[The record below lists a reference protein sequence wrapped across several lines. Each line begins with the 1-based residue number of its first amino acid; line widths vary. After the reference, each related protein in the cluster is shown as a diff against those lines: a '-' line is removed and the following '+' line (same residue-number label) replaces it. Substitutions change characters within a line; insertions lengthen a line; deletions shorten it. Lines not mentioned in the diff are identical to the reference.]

1 MVERRSV
8 LLTVSGRIPATLA
21 ADVADGIRP
30 RADYVV
36 LGEAFDADVVDVEVA
51 GSANRFAPL
60 IHRLGGA
67 GMLLAW
73 HCFRRRRDYEVIV
86 TDGEQVGIPLALLC
100 RCFGRG
106 LARHAMI
113 VHILSVPKKQ
123 RLISIAR
130 LAHLIDRYIVY
141 SSSQAAFVEQRL
153 GVASDRIVLTAFMVD
168 TAFFSPTAVSV
179 ERRPMICSAG
189 LERRDYPTLM
199 EAVAGLDVE
208 VVIAAA
214 SPWSKRADTTDGHT
228 LPGNVTVHRLSLSE
242 LRDVYAASKFVVMPL
257 EETDFQA
264 GITTILEAMSMGRA
278 VLCSR
283 TSGQSDTV
291 TDGVTGRYVPPGD
304 AAALRSAIIDL
315 LDDQHAADEMGER
328 GRAWAVAQADVERY
342 AARLAVVV
350 RDLQGEAVR

>member
-21 ADVADGIRP
+21 ADVADRVRP

-36 LGEAFDADVVDVEVA
+36 LAEEFDADVVDVEMAVA
-51 GSANRFAPL
+51 ANRLAPV
-60 IHRLGGA
+60 IYRLGGA
-67 GMLLAW
+67 GLLLAW

-106 LARHAMI
+106 RARHAMI
-113 VHILSVPKKQ
+113 VHILSVPKKHQ
-123 RLISIAR
+123 LIRIAR

-153 GVASDRIVLTAFMVD
+153 GVARDHIVLTAFMVD
-168 TAFFSPTAVSV
+168 TDFFAPSAVSV

-199 EAVAGLDVE
+199 DAVDGLDVD

-214 SPWSKRADTTDGHT
+214 SPWSKRADTTDSRP
-228 LPGNVTVHRLSLSE
+228 LPGNVTVERLSLSE
-242 LRDVYAASKFVVMPL
+242 LRDVYAASQFVVMPL

-304 AAALRSAIIDL
+304 ASALRSAIIDL
-315 LDDQHAADEMGER
+315 LDDQNASDAMGER
-328 GRAWAVAQADVERY
+328 GRAWAVAHADIDQY

-350 RDLQGEAVR
+350 RELQGEAVR

>member
-1 MVERRSV
+1 MAERRAV
-8 LLTVSGRIPATLA
+8 LLTVSGRIPATLV
-21 ADVADGIRP
+21 ADVADGVRP
-30 RADYVV
+30 RADYIV
-36 LGEAFDADVVDVEVA
+36 LAAAFDADLVDVEIA
-51 GSANRFAPL
+51 EAANRLAPVV
-60 IHRLGGA
+60 HRLGGA
-67 GMLLAW
+67 GLLLAW
-73 HCFRRRRDYEVIV
+73 HCFRRRHDYEVIV

-100 RCFGRG
+100 RLFGRG
-106 LARHAMI
+106 RARHAMI

-123 RLISIAR
+123 QLIRIAR
-130 LAHLIDRYIVY
+130 LAHLIDRYVVY

-153 GVASDRIVLTAFMVD
+153 GVARDHIVLTTFMVD
-168 TAFFSPTAVSV
+168 TAFFAPTAVSV

-199 EAVAGLDVE
+199 AAVAGLDVE
-208 VVIAAA
+208 VIIAAA
-214 SPWSKRADTTDGHT
+214 SPWSKRADTTDGRT
-228 LPGNVTVHRLSLSE
+228 LPGNVTVERLSLSE

-291 TDGVTGRYVPPGD
+291 TDGVTGRYVQPGD

-315 LDDQHAADEMGER
+315 LNDQYAADEMGER

-342 AARLAVVV
+342 AARLAAVV